1 MTGEAGMIVEDDGS
15 DDGEACGRVEGP
27 EENPCQH
34 PFFFFSCFEVSED
47 DGLVDGWDEK
57 ER

>member
-15 DDGEACGRVEGP
+15 DDGEACGRVEDP

-34 PFFFFSCFEVSED
+34 PFFFF
-47 DGLVDGWDEK
+47 LL
-57 ER
+57 